1 MNPYYANNSRT
12 TSQSSF
18 PHNQSFNNNASQSS
32 SQHSYSNQGTSF
44 QGAATSSNVTNNYGT
59 ANVASRVSD
68 IQPVN
73 HGSSGNSSSSLSH
86 NITQQQSQPKSSVNP
101 YAPRTSPSNPPAVT
115 PATSKKGNGTSSQG
129 MTSQTPSTVPSFPT
143 TTNNNTTTTSSS
155 PPDRGSESLSFSE
168 LRTRLLQMSQHQGLY
183 EENWG
188 KTFIVPC
195 KLRTGSTV
203 EENPMFNIQKV
214 KKGKKCGK
222 KHEFLLQGH
231 LLGPKSADGFI
242 SCRVE
247 SELMEPYFG
256 ELTPTE
262 IRKLQKTEK
271 ERANKVVNES
281 SKQFLHEFKS
291 LAEFYMKL
299 ALGPD
304 EFFGKVSERKTDDSW
319 VEDKVHPTLVV
330 FERKTF

>member
-18 PHNQSFNNNASQSS
+18 AQNQSFNNNASQSS
-32 SQHSYSNQGTSF
+32 SQHSYSNSNQGTSI

-59 ANVASRVSD
+59 ANAASRVSD
-68 IQPVN
+68 VQPVN
-73 HGSSGNSSSSLSH
+73 HGSSGNSSSLSH
-86 NITQQQSQPKSSVNP
+86 NNTQQQSQPKSVNP

-143 TTNNNTTTTSSS
+143 TNNNNNNTTSSS

-222 KHEFLLQGH
+222 VRRSAFVQWCYLPCDVNSATTLYRFFICCFHIYRSMSFYYKATYSAQGRRTDSF
-231 LLGPKSADGFI
+231 PA
-242 SCRVE
+242 E
-247 SELMEPYFG
+247 S
-256 ELTPTE
+256 
-262 IRKLQKTEK
+262 K
-271 ERANKVVNES
+271 AN
-281 SKQFLHEFKS
+281 
-291 LAEFYMKL
+291 
-299 ALGPD
+299 
-304 EFFGKVSERKTDDSW
+304 
-319 VEDKVHPTLVV
+319 
-330 FERKTF
+330 